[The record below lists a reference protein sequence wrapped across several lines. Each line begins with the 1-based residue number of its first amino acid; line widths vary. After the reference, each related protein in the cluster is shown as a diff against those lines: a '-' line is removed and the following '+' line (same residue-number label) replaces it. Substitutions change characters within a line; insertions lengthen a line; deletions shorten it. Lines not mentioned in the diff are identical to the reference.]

1 MLLPHLLIFN
11 FQVQNNIEDFK
22 TYISHYKAAQEETA
36 NFLSYYD
43 TKVYFISNPPSTYD
57 FLQCLKEW
65 QVLEVRDTEETQFSR
80 FLKTSILFKLLVPL
94 KHEVFNKMST
104 SEAKFSMI

>member
-1 MLLPHLLIFN
+1 MKTVFFHKFN
-11 FQVQNNIEDFK
+11 KSRTSLTTANEEQVQKNIEDFK

-43 TKVYFISNPPSTYD
+43 TK
-57 FLQCLKEW
+57 CLKEW

-80 FLKTSILFKLLVPL
+80 FLDCYGPPDTFRCDPCGR
-94 KHEVFNKMST
+94 KH
-104 SEAKFSMI
+104 KFCQ